1 MRDVQVMLD
10 ALPLTS
16 AACCLLQTDSPPA
29 ASAQLERQPSNV
41 QKQVPIQPKYLE
53 GQVQHEE
60 SVIITGMDQEICSE
74 SQALTKAA
82 GPKDRGGRLQPQ
94 DTAFVGSGLVEL
106 QGVGAC
112 GITHAC
118 EPVAATAFQHDQLV
132 LQPSGS
138 QELSS
143 SSPKET
149 QSLLLTTSRQQM
161 HAGCL
166 PMSAFAGSQP
176 GTARDV
182 GRGSQPD
189 TARDAGSDVRWHTNS
204 FAECASTLL
213 VRLSHWTG

>member
-1 MRDVQVMLD
+1 MLD

-29 ASAQLERQPSNV
+29 SSAQLELQPSNA
-41 QKQVPIQPKYLE
+41 QKHVPIQPKHLE

-74 SQALTKAA
+74 SQALPPMA
-82 GPKDRGGRLQPQ
+82 GPKDRGERLQPQ
-94 DTAFVGSGLVEL
+94 DTAFVGSGLVQL

-118 EPVAATAFQHDQLV
+118 KAEAATAFQHDQMD

-143 SSPKET
+143 SSPEEM
-149 QSLLLTTSRQQM
+149 QLLLSSTSRQQM

-176 GTARDV
+176 GTARDA
-182 GRGSQPD
+182 GCNSQPD
-189 TARDAGSDVRWHTNS
+189 TAKDAGSDVRWHTNS

-213 VRLSHWTG
+213 VRTSD